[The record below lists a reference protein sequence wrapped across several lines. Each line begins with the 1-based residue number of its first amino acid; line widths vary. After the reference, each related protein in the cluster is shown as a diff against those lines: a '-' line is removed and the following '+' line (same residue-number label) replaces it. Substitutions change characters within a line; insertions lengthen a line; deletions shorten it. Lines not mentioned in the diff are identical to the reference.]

1 MTLLFT
7 INCDLDWLTGL
18 LARVDAGQQL
28 AAVVPRRVIGK
39 VVVDLL
45 AGEFLTKKQS
55 FVYFHIKTKSG
66 FLSKV
71 SIPRLLLS

>member
-45 AGEFLTKKQS
+45 AGEFLTK
-55 FVYFHIKTKSG
+55 TK
-66 FLSKV
+66 F
-71 SIPRLLLS
+71 RLFSY